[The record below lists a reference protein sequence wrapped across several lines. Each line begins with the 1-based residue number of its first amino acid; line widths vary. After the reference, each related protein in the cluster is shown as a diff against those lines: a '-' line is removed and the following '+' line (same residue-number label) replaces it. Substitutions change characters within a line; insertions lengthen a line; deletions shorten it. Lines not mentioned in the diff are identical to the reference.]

1 MLRLASLQPA
11 EAAMRPLWRPHA
23 PFLAQLLGQRAKEK
37 APARGAYR
45 MVSMKRPAGR
55 LNRLI

>member
-37 APARGAYR
+37 APARGAYHV
-45 MVSMKRPAGR
+45 VSVRRPAGR
-55 LNRLI
+55 LDRQV